1 MRSDVEHTGPDDSIL
16 AQIAGSQ
23 DRVFSGS
30 HSKNGFLK
38 NARRRADLEPPYAR
52 SHGKFREKIFF
63 RHPLVN
69 HPTGYIVKI
78 PESNDDLG

>member
-38 NARRRADLEPPYAR
+38 NARRRADLEPPVGSQPWKVSR
-52 SHGKFREKIFF
+52 KDFF
-63 RHPLVN
+63 STPPCQPPDGVYRQN
-69 HPTGYIVKI
+69 T
-78 PESNDDLG
+78 